1 MAALFQLSPPTRGQC
16 VTFPSIAFMR
26 FLRKLHKWLGLIV
39 GIQMVL
45 WTVSGLMFALL
56 DHHEVTPE
64 HHAPPTPAL
73 ASGATI
79 AEPAQWLDAY
89 AGKELYDIR
98 LAPLLDQWVWRV
110 ETSDGIELRRA
121 VDGQRL
127 EIDAPIVERLATSH
141 YHGEGKLEGVT
152 FHAASSMEARDAG
165 AVWAARFNDA
175 RNTTVYFAANDGG
188 WVATRNATWRVF
200 DFFWMLHPMDYKGRD
215 DFNNPLVITVAT
227 ATLWLSIS
235 GVILLT
241 RSFRPRPVT
250 ASKLS
255 QARQES

>member
-79 AEPAQWLDAY
+79 AEPAQWLNAY

-110 ETSDGIELRRA
+110 ETSEGIELRRA
-121 VDGQRL
+121 QDG
-127 EIDAPIVERLATSH
+127 EPFAIDAPLIERLARSH
-141 YHGEGKLEGVT
+141 YQGEGRLSNVA
-152 FHAASSMEARDAG
+152 FHATSTTEARDAG
-165 AVWAARFNDA
+165 AVWAARFDDA
-175 RNTTVYFAANDGG
+175 RNTTVYFAADDGG
-188 WVATRNATWRVF
+188 WVATRNSAWRVF
-200 DFFWMLHPMDYKGRD
+200 DFFWMLHTMDYKGRD

-227 ATLWLSIS
+227 ATLWLSMS

-255 QARQES
+255 PARTEF

>member
-16 VTFPSIAFMR
+16 VILPSIAFMR

-39 GIQMVL
+39 GIQLLL

-64 HHAPPTPAL
+64 QQAPPAL
-73 ASGATI
+73 ALAAGTRI
-79 AEPAQWLDAY
+79 AEPAEWLNAY
-89 AGKELYDIR
+89 TRKDLYDIQ
-98 LAPLLDQWVWRV
+98 LKPLLDQWVWRV
-110 ETSDGIELRRA
+110 ETAEGVELHRAADGARFE
-121 VDGQRL
+121 V
-127 EIDAPIVERLATSH
+127 DAPLVEQLARSH
-141 YHGEGKLEGVT
+141 YRGEGKLEGVT
-152 FHAASSMEARDAG
+152 FHATSSLEARDVG
-165 AVWAARFNDA
+165 AVWAARFNDV

-188 WVATRNATWRVF
+188 WVATRNSTWRVF
-200 DFFWMLHPMDYKGRD
+200 DFFWMLHTMDYKGRD

-255 QARQES
+255 QARTEF